1 VPRDATPAIG
11 INDGSSIQRA
21 FKILG
26 ATARGVH
33 RCVFE
38 QQDGV
43 VNGSSHA
50 SSVKVALQFEG
61 VQVVNG
67 ARKVPKRNR

>member
-1 VPRDATPAIG
+1 MPCDAAAAIG
-11 INDGSSIQRA
+11 INDGSSVQWA

-26 ATARGVH
+26 STPRGVH

-43 VNGSSHA
+43 INGSGHA
-50 SSVKVALQFEG
+50 SSVQVALKFEG
-61 VQVVNG
+61 VKVVNS
-67 ARKVPKRNR
+67 AWQVPKRKR